1 MCEKRRGVLTPL
13 FLWNRKLKKFE
24 CLMCGWIYDEALG
37 VPEEGIAPGTAWED
51 VPEDWACP
59 VCGSRKEDFEMIEIQ

>member
-1 MCEKRRGVLTPL
+1 
-13 FLWNRKLKKFE
+13 LKKFE